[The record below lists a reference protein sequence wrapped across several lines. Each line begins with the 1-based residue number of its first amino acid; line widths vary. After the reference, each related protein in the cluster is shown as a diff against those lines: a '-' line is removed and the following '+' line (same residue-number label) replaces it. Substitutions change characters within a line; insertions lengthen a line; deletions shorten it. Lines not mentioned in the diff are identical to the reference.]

1 MGQCCHLTHFYYYQ
15 LITKTKKHML
25 SSEQLLTLK
34 QQQSQSLLSKQLQRY
49 HYLGVLE
56 EYQLHP
62 TSLTNSFRYT
72 KLNSYQHFLFKRVL
86 HGLNVY
92 TKEEVEKLHWDK
104 KRRISKVWKRSQREI
119 NAWKQMICNK
129 KVNDYFKRTF
139 KGPTVEFILSIPA
152 TETLDDYQNKMTFKD
167 LNIEYEDVI
176 LLFMS
181 KGLLPK
187 NYLTLKPN
195 ENQQLLKA

>member
-1 MGQCCHLTHFYYYQ
+1 
-15 LITKTKKHML
+15 ML
-25 SSEQLLTLK
+25 SQNQLK
-34 QQQSQSLLSKQLQRY
+34 QITQEHSKIELSQQLQRY
-49 HYLGVLE
+49 HYFGLLE

-62 TSLTNSFRYT
+62 TSITNSFRYT

-92 TKEEVEKLHWDK
+92 TKEEVQKLHWDK

-119 NAWKQMICNK
+119 NAWKQMICSK
-129 KVNDYFKRTF
+129 KINDYFSSTF
-139 KGPTVEFILSIPA
+139 KSPAIDYITSIPA
-152 TETLDDYQNKMTFKD
+152 TETLDDYNNKLTFKE

-176 LLFMS
+176 YLFMS

-187 NYLTLKPN
+187 NYLTLKPI
-195 ENQQLLKA
+195 L

>member
-1 MGQCCHLTHFYYYQ
+1 
-15 LITKTKKHML
+15 ML
-25 SSEQLLTLK
+25 SQDQLNLINQEQSKT
-34 QQQSQSLLSKQLQRY
+34 LLSQQLQRY
-49 HYLGVLE
+49 HYYGLLE

-62 TSLTNSFRYT
+62 TAITN

-92 TKEEVEKLHWDK
+92 KPEEVKKLHWDK
-104 KRRISKVWKRSQREI
+104 KRRISKVWRRSQREI

-129 KVNDYFKRTF
+129 KVNDYFSRTF
-139 KGPTVEFILSIPA
+139 KTRMVEYIISLPA
-152 TETLDDYQNKMTFKD
+152 TDVLEDYNNTLTFKQ

-176 LLFMS
+176 YLFMS

-195 ENQQLLKA
+195 ESQQVLKV

>member
-1 MGQCCHLTHFYYYQ
+1 MLSPHSFLLLSTY
-15 LITKTKKHML
+15 IKTKKHML

>member
-15 LITKTKKHML
+15 LIIKTKKHML

>member
-1 MGQCCHLTHFYYYQ
+1 
-15 LITKTKKHML
+15 ML
-25 SSEQLLTLK
+25 SQEQLTLLK
-34 QQQSQSLLSKQLQRY
+34 QEESKALMSQILQRY
-49 HYLGVLE
+49 HYYGLLE

-62 TSLTNSFRYT
+62 TSIINEFQYT

-104 KRRISKVWKRSQREI
+104 KRRISKVWRRSQREI

-129 KVNDYFKRTF
+129 KVNDYFKKTF
-139 KGPTVEFILSIPA
+139 KGSIMEIITSVPA
-152 TETLDDYQNKMTFKD
+152 TEILDDYNNKLTFKQ
-167 LNIEYEDVI
+167 LNIQYEDVI

-187 NYLTLKPN
+187 NYLTLEPN
-195 ENQQLLKA
+195 DQQQALIV

>member
-1 MGQCCHLTHFYYYQ
+1 
-15 LITKTKKHML
+15 
-25 SSEQLLTLK
+25 
-34 QQQSQSLLSKQLQRY
+34 
-49 HYLGVLE
+49 
-56 EYQLHP
+56 
-62 TSLTNSFRYT
+62 
-72 KLNSYQHFLFKRVL
+72 VL

-92 TKEEVEKLHWDK
+92 TKEEREKLHWDK

-129 KVNDYFKRTF
+129 KVNTYLSRVF
-139 KGPTVEFILSIPA
+139 KGPTMEFITSVPA
-152 TETLDDYQNKMTFKD
+152 TEVLDDYNNRLTFKQ

-195 ENQQLLKA
+195 DQQQGLTV